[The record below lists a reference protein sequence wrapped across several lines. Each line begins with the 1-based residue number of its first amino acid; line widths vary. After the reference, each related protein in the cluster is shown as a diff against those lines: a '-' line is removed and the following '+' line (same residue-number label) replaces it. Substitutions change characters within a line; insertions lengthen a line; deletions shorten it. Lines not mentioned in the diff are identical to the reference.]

1 MTKVQIDAS
10 LSSSTKP
17 RTVSIVSKV
26 SQQHIYDANTI
37 FFNNNDEQQAECEQ
51 EQKKSE
57 DEQMNTKSDAPA
69 SGTGLGLISLKTI
82 PKLFTNLMLK
92 GGENKKKEIEY
103 AVNENVY
110 EYEEQYN
117 NLEIEE
123 LDGLINNLKHELQIN
138 DDNVP
143 EQIEK
148 KNYNKDGRS
157 NNYSTCMNKK

>member
-1 MTKVQIDAS
+1 
-10 LSSSTKP
+10 
-17 RTVSIVSKV
+17 
-26 SQQHIYDANTI
+26 
-37 FFNNNDEQQAECEQ
+37 
-51 EQKKSE
+51 
-57 DEQMNTKSDAPA
+57 MNTKSDAPA